1 MNRPLK
7 ELYISERGSSTN
19 LTMNDYSGYIRE
31 LENYCDALEKAL
43 DKACEELEDFEYNY
57 SLFDLDYAESK
68 LHHKGSTHY
77 NKDGWKEYFLNE

>member
-68 LHHKGSTHY
+68 LYHE
-77 NKDGWKEYFLNE
+77 WKEYFLNEWWRTTNKS